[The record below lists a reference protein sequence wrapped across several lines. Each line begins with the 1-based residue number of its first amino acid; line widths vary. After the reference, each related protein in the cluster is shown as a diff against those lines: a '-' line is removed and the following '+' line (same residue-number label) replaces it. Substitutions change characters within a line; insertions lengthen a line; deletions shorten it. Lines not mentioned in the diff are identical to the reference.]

1 MIKLPVLIA
10 ALWGGFIAVSAAA
23 SGELPGLNSLLM
35 PVTIIILLIIL
46 NGLFVAAEFAI
57 IAVRPTQIEQM
68 AREGNGLAKPV
79 LTVLQSADKQN
90 RYIATAQLG
99 ITIASLGL
107 GMYGEPQISHFI
119 EPWMAKFLGV
129 SPHDTLIISTGYL
142 ISLALLTYLHVVA
155 GEMIPKSLALSA
167 PDKAAL
173 GVAQPMHIMQ
183 TVLAGPVW
191 LLNGTGAVLLRLFRI
206 PPVQGEERLH
216 TPEELEMIVQ
226 ESAQGGLLYPS
237 EETIIRNI
245 LDFAGREVH
254 QVMTPRPKVQAIP
267 VDMPLPDMLEI
278 VTISNFSRFP
288 VYETNLDQIIGII
301 HIKDLVRQ
309 VLRPTDNF
317 DIRLLLRPVHLVPE
331 HYSVDKLLTTFKR
344 RHHHMAIALDEFG
357 GTAGIVTLEDLV
369 EEVVGEVR
377 DEFDLENEPLIKLGP
392 GKLEVAGDFL
402 LDDLADYVNLGK
414 EENLPLHVETV
425 GGLIMAK
432 LGRIPQ
438 TGDTVTLENQVTL
451 QTLSVTGLAVD
462 RAQVN
467 FSEPLQNSEE

>member
-1 MIKLPVLIA
+1 
-10 ALWGGFIAVSAAA
+10 
-23 SGELPGLNSLLM
+23 
-35 PVTIIILLIIL
+35 
-46 NGLFVAAEFAI
+46 
-57 IAVRPTQIEQM
+57 
-68 AREGNGLAKPV
+68 
-79 LTVLQSADKQN
+79 
-90 RYIATAQLG
+90 
-99 ITIASLGL
+99 
-107 GMYGEPQISHFI
+107 
-119 EPWMAKFLGV
+119 
-129 SPHDTLIISTGYL
+129 
-142 ISLALLTYLHVVA
+142 
-155 GEMIPKSLALSA
+155 
-167 PDKAAL
+167 
-173 GVAQPMHIMQ
+173 MHIMQ